1 MVIDCL
7 YFYLKL
13 VSRRSWPT
21 EPKTSRA
28 LQSTGEWHLG
38 FHKVRGEALRTRG
51 RPHPTMKRNAS
62 KCEWSIIYE
71 GKTCSNH
78 HVFLFGSNTT
88 RRKGGGAFSHEK
100 NPQMTMFG
108 VFQPV
113 WMQCHL
119 GPILFLPKCV
129 SKMCPNLGPDP
140 PFIAN
145 NYCKH

>member
-88 RRKGGGAFSHEK
+88 RRKGGGGFLTRKEPTNDNVWSISASVDAVSSRT
-100 NPQMTMFG
+100 NP
-108 VFQPV
+108 VFAEMCV
-113 WMQCHL
+113 EN
-119 GPILFLPKCV
+119 V
-129 SKMCPNLGPDP
+129 SKFRPWP
-140 PFIAN
+140 PI
-145 NYCKH
+145 YCE